1 MATFAPGRASGGDN
15 AAHEPGSSAD
25 GGPEEPKRP
34 RRLSAQQRRAD
45 LLMAAVIE
53 FAENGY
59 HGARTADIAARVG
72 VSQPYVY
79 ALFPDKRALFLACH
93 DWTTERIKEALEKAS
108 AELTDGDD
116 VEQALDR
123 AYQELFDE
131 HKHQVLFQVQAHAAA
146 AADPAIREPVRRRFI
161 ELVELSER
169 RNGAPRELV
178 LRHVA
183 RSMLGNVAL
192 ALDLPL
198 SYLRG
203 DDPLDHGGLRAPR
216 TPRGADG
223 AKPAPPAHSG

>member
-1 MATFAPGRASGGDN
+1 MATFAPGRASGRNN
-15 AAHEPGSSAD
+15 AASDPASDAG
-25 GGPEEPKRP
+25 GGPEKPKRP
-34 RRLSAQQRRAD
+34 RRLSAQERRAD
-45 LLMAAVIE
+45 LLEAAVIE
-53 FAENGY
+53 FAESGY
-59 HGARTADIAARVG
+59 HGTRTADIAARAG

-108 AELTDGDD
+108 ADLSGDDD

-123 AYQELFDE
+123 AYQTLFDE
-131 HKHQVLFQVQAHAAA
+131 RPHQVLFQVQAHAAA

-169 RNGAPRELV
+169 NGAPRELV

-192 ALDLPL
+192 ALDLPPE
-198 SYLRG
+198 YR
-203 DDPLDHGGLRAPR
+203 PVA
-216 TPRGADG
+216 
-223 AKPAPPAHSG
+223 

>member
-1 MATFAPGRASGGDN
+1 MATFAPGRNN
-15 AAHEPGSSAD
+15 AASDPESDA
-25 GGPEEPKRP
+25 GGGQEKPKRP
-34 RRLSAQQRRAD
+34 RRLSAQERRAD
-45 LLMAAVIE
+45 LLEAAVIE
-53 FAENGY
+53 FAESGY
-59 HGARTADIAARVG
+59 HGTRTADIAARAG

-108 AELTDGDD
+108 ADLSGDDD

-123 AYQELFDE
+123 AYQRLFDE
-131 HKHQVLFQVQAHAAA
+131 RPHQVLFQVQAHAAA

-169 RNGAPRELV
+169 NGAPRELV

-192 ALDLPL
+192 ALDLPD
-198 SYLRG
+198 YFLRG
-203 DDPLDHGGLRAPR
+203 A
-216 TPRGADG
+216 
-223 AKPAPPAHSG
+223 